1 MKLSVSTAI
10 FKASFLNAFEENN
23 YEDMFKKVIQN
34 GYDGIEFM
42 PYDPNKVNLKSI
54 SNFIKNDFKICAIAT
69 GPISFYHKVSYLDPN
84 EENRMKSIKLT
95 KDYID
100 LAYKLDSSIVI
111 IGTVRGRIIESMS
124 LESAFEWFIECMKK
138 IDEYAEEKDIKLVIE
153 PINRYETNFINTLEE
168 AIKIINQYSL
178 INTYVMADTFHMN
191 IEEPIIE
198 ESLRNSKGKILH
210 IHIADSNRWPPG
222 YGHINFKS
230 IIETL
235 KNINY
240 KGFLSIEC
248 MPKPDINTALKN
260 SIKYLKSTIKGNNQ
274 FNG

>member
-10 FKASFLNAFEENN
+10 FKASFLNTFEEDS
-23 YEDMFKKVIQN
+23 YENMFKKVIQS
-34 GYDGIEFM
+34 GYDRIEFM
-42 PYDPNKVNLKSI
+42 PYNPNEVNLKSI
-54 SNFIKNDFKICAIAT
+54 SNFIKNDFEICAIAT

-100 LAYKLDSSIVI
+100 LAYKLESPIVI
-111 IGTVRGRIIESMS
+111 IGTARGKITENIS
-124 LESAFEWFIECMKK
+124 LENAFEWFIECMEK
-138 IDEYAEEKDIKLVIE
+138 IDEYAEKRNIKIVIE
-153 PINRYETNFINTLEE
+153 PINRYETNFINKLEE
-168 AIKIINQYSL
+168 AIKIIDQYSL
-178 INTYVMADTFHMN
+178 RSTYVMADTFHMN

-248 MPKPDINTALKN
+248 LPKPDINTALNN
-260 SIKYLKSTIKGNNQ
+260 SIKYLKSILENMN
-274 FNG
+274 FDE